1 MTQGSTIT
9 RFQYSGTTLVG
20 EYDGSNVRL
29 RRYVPGPGV
38 DEPAFWYEGSSIGP
52 ARWYHADER
61 GSIIGL
67 SNSAGTSIAINA
79 YDEYGIPASTN
90 MGRFQYTG
98 QTWLPE
104 VGLYYYK
111 ARMYSPTLRRFM
123 QTDPIGYGDGINWYD
138 YVDGDPVN
146 RSDPTG
152 LESPNY
158 ATTGRGPNLD
168 STNADNFASGVFS
181 YPRDVVGAVASAVRL
196 SGLSGDAAQNRSK
209 AVIDALGRGGT
220 YAAQNPAQVTQ
231 YLFSQALNHKAFIA
245 GRFAAGLGVG
255 ALTKNLGVSAS
266 LGAVA
271 LYGGAANQANRVI
284 EQLEAGGVSADRI
297 SNGSLGRAFGLAA
310 FGGAS
315 LNFNAK
321 TGALTAT
328 MSAQTGSRISR
339 TVTICNVNSKKGC

>member
-1 MTQGSTIT
+1 MALTYDPLGRLYQMTQGSTIT

-90 MGRFQYTG
+90 MGRFGYTG

-111 ARMYSPTLRRFM
+111 ARMYSPTLGRFM

-152 LESPNY
+152 LAPGDRFDTAEEAATDAVNY
-158 ATTGRGPNLD
+158 TNPRSISENREYGGTVEHNDGKYVANVTGGAGTSVDIRIRKGSSAAWWHTHGDYSRDSGRGTVERASRANDEFNSDKPSSDDWRITKRNGISGYVGTPSGRIHVLKPRPPREKPNPPANSNDRKVVETPRRTPSD
-168 STNADNFASGVFS
+168 SRTKEVKCASGFKC
-181 YPRDVVGAVASAVRL
+181 VG
-196 SGLSGDAAQNRSK
+196 G
-209 AVIDALGRGGT
+209 ID
-220 YAAQNPAQVTQ
+220 
-231 YLFSQALNHKAFIA
+231 
-245 GRFAAGLGVG
+245 GVW
-255 ALTKNLGVSAS
+255 
-266 LGAVA
+266 
-271 LYGGAANQANRVI
+271 Q
-284 EQLEAGGVSADRI
+284 
-297 SNGSLGRAFGLAA
+297 
-310 FGGAS
+310 
-315 LNFNAK
+315 
-321 TGALTAT
+321 
-328 MSAQTGSRISR
+328 
-339 TVTICNVNSKKGC
+339 